1 MTGKDAKNNGQD
13 TQPEQSQQEQAP
25 AGEQATQQGNTQ
37 DEQFR
42 IMQAQIAALQEQ
54 LSRSNQPVQTLDPKM
69 ARQMP
74 GYLPPREASASVTRL
89 QAKARQDE
97 LNNTKVDMLES
108 AKPVALHESHFVPMP
123 AGGIA
128 TLAELTWPD
137 DFGNQDAMDRHIQ
150 DLLVLN
156 RDIIRDDTSHPVGV
170 FVRVPL

>member
-1 MTGKDAKNNGQD
+1 MATKDTKDLTTDQ
-13 TQPEQSQQEQAP
+13 QPEQGTQPAQQDQTP
-25 AGEQATQQGNTQ
+25 QQGNTQ

-54 LSRSNQPVQTLDPKM
+54 LARSSQPVQTLDPKM
-69 ARQMP
+69 IRQMP
-74 GYLPPREASASVTRL
+74 GYLPPQDAAGAMTRL

-97 LNNTKVDMLES
+97 LKNAKMDLPST

-137 DFGNQDAMDRHIQ
+137 DFGNQELMDMHIK
-150 DLLVLN
+150 DLLILN
-156 RDIIRDDTSHPVGV
+156 RDIIRDDTSHSAGAL
-170 FVRVPL
+170 VRVPV